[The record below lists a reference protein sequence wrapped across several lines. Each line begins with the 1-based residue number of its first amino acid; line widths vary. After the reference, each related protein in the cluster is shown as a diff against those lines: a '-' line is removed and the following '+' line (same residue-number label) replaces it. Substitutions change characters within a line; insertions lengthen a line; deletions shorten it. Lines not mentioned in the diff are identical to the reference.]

1 MKADQYVCVMFP
13 YPSGAGLHLG
23 HYYNYAVIDSYS
35 RWQRHRGQS
44 VFQPFGYD
52 AFGLPAENYAKS
64 VGRDP
69 RDVTYENIENFRQQM
84 DRMRTQFDER
94 LVTSDPEYTRWTQW
108 LFRLM
113 QERGLAYK
121 AWADVNWCPSCE
133 TVLANEQA
141 KSGTCDRCDT
151 AVEQKNMH
159 QWFFK
164 ITEYKDRLLANLD
177 HIDYPKGTIKMQ
189 REWIANL
196 RDWCVSRQRKWGCP
210 IPVDGETDTLDTF
223 VDSSFYFL
231 RYLTESRDEFLPR
244 EDYQQVDLYVGG
256 PEHACM
262 HLVFARFVH
271 MVLFDAGI
279 VPVEEPFKKV
289 IHQGMITA
297 GGAKMS
303 KSKGNAINPDGYD
316 PAELRF
322 HLMFLGHYFDGGDWS
337 DDHIKGTQRFFKRM
351 RAWLDDVGDDEIDL
365 SAFEEQIDRY
375 VAAFKFNK
383 VVSSFMEMFNKN
395 KSRKVNA
402 ETANR
407 VAGMLDVFAPGWR
420 N

>member
-1 MKADQYVCVMFP
+1 MLEISNNVHLPDAEIELTAIRAQ
-13 YPSGAGLHLG
+13 GAGGQNVNKVSSAVHL
-23 HYYNYAVIDSYS
+23 
-35 RWQRHRGQS
+35 R
-44 VFQPFGYD
+44 
-52 AFGLPAENYAKS
+52 
-64 VGRDP
+64 
-69 RDVTYENIENFRQQM
+69 
-84 DRMRTQFDER
+84 FDIA
-94 LVTSDPEYTRWTQW
+94 TSPMPE
-108 LFRLM
+108 F
-113 QERGLAYK
+113 YK
-121 AWADVNWCPSCE
+121 E
-133 TVLANEQA
+133 
-141 KSGTCDRCDT
+141 
-151 AVEQKNMH
+151 
-159 QWFFK
+159 
-164 ITEYKDRLLANLD
+164 RLLAGLD

-210 IPVDGETDTLDTF
+210 IPVEGECDTLDTF

-231 RYLTESRDEFLPR
+231 RYLTDSQDEFLPR

-271 MVLFDAGI
+271 MVLYDAGI

-351 RAWLDDVGDDEIDL
+351 RTWLSETGDEEIDL
-365 SAFEEQIDRY
+365 TDFEEQIDRFT
-375 VAAFKFNK
+375 AAFKFNR
-383 VVSSFMEMFNKN
+383 VVSSFMEMFNRN
-395 KSRKVNA
+395 KSKKVTA

-407 VAGMLDVFAPGWR
+407 ITDMLNVFAPGWR
-420 N
+420 